1 MEDRQRSGLGWG
13 VFLWKKAGVCDNII
27 LNNCIQKRVIIMET
41 HYLIDYENDGKN
53 GLKGCEKLTGSDFIH
68 LFYTDNSKN
77 TTLDI
82 FTNHGKAEL
91 YIKKVPVG
99 AQSLDKHLI
108 AYLGYLVGKN
118 ANIQAKYVIIS
129 SDKGYDKVCE
139 FLRNECGNSISVSR
153 RNMIAFK
160 QVTQKK
166 EVEQNAEKKTIV
178 SKVDPAKKTK
188 LNQQI
193 QQALSS
199 SETQYRPGVMNE
211 VAKVVTSLYG
221 NEKFL
226 NDVHNALRGMYPEDY
241 LDVYGDIKS
250 ILSKYTTN
258 QDKKAD
264 CNNKKLL
271 HNEIQQILSKANVG
285 KEVIAYVLGL
295 VIKHCDEKKALQTIY
310 REIIQKF
317 GQKKGLDIY
326 NRIKKYIQEGEADGE
341 PEVFTYNSFPQAF
354 RNQVFYI
361 LEDVLEPYSK
371 YDENLWNV
379 FEE

>member
-1 MEDRQRSGLGWG
+1 M
-13 VFLWKKAGVCDNII
+13 K
-27 LNNCIQKRVIIMET
+27 T

-53 GLKGCEKLTGSDFIH
+53 GLKGCEKLTVSDSIH

-91 YIKKVPVG
+91 DIKKVPAG
-99 AQSLDKHLI
+99 DQSLDKHLI

-118 ANIQAKYVIIS
+118 ANIQTEYVIIS

-139 FLRNECGNSISVSR
+139 FLRDECGNSISVSR
-153 RNMIAFK
+153 RSTIALK

-166 EVEQNAEKKTIV
+166 EVKQNAEKKTSV
-178 SKVDPAKKTK
+178 SKVDPEKKTK

-221 NEKFL
+221 NEKFM

-250 ILSKYTTN
+250 ILSKYATN
-258 QDKKAD
+258 
-264 CNNKKLL
+264 KL
-271 HNEIQQILSKANVG
+271 G
-285 KEVIAYVLGL
+285 
-295 VIKHCDEKKALQTIY
+295 
-310 REIIQKF
+310 
-317 GQKKGLDIY
+317 
-326 NRIKKYIQEGEADGE
+326 
-341 PEVFTYNSFPQAF
+341 
-354 RNQVFYI
+354 
-361 LEDVLEPYSK
+361 
-371 YDENLWNV
+371 
-379 FEE
+379 

>member
-1 MEDRQRSGLGWG
+1 
-13 VFLWKKAGVCDNII
+13 
-27 LNNCIQKRVIIMET
+27 MET

-53 GLKGCEKLTGSDFIH
+53 GLKGCEKLTSSDFIH

-91 YIKKVPVG
+91 DIKKVPAG
-99 AQSLDKHLI
+99 DQSLDKHLI

-118 ANIQAKYVIIS
+118 ANIQAEYVIIS

-139 FLRNECGNSISVSR
+139 FLREECGNSISVSR
-153 RNMIAFK
+153 RSTIAIK

-166 EVEQNAEKKTIV
+166 EVKQNAEKKTGV

-221 NEKFL
+221 NEKFM
-226 NDVHNALRGMYPEDY
+226 NDVHNALRSMYPEDY
-241 LDVYGDIKS
+241 LDVYGDIKP
-250 ILSKYTTN
+250 IISKYATD

-264 CNNKKLL
+264 GNNKTLL

-285 KEVIAYVLGL
+285 KDVIAYVPGL
-295 VIKHCDEKKALQTIY
+295 VIKHCDEKNALQTIY

-326 NRIKKYIQEGEADGE
+326 NRIKKHI
-341 PEVFTYNSFPQAF
+341 
-354 RNQVFYI
+354 
-361 LEDVLEPYSK
+361 
-371 YDENLWNV
+371 
-379 FEE
+379 